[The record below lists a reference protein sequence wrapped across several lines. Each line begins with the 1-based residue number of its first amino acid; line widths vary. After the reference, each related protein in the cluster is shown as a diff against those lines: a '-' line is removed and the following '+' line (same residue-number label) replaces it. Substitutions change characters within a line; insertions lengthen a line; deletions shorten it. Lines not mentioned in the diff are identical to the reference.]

1 MQEATDVWH
10 HVSSNCFQ
18 SKEQEQISHFEE
30 LCVQTTLC
38 QV

>member
-1 MQEATDVWH
+1 MQEATDEQQTVFNPKWPA
-10 HVSSNCFQ
+10 
-18 SKEQEQISHFEE
+18 QEQMSHFEE